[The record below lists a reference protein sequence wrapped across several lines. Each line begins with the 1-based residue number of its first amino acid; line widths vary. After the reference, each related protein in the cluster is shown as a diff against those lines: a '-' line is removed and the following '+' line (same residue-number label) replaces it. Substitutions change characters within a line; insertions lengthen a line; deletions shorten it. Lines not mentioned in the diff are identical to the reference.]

1 MERHD
6 LHVAPVWEAMSTTAL
21 VNAVIH
27 GLGIAVVPRRMVSG
41 VVEQGQVYELKVDG
55 LEFCR
60 CFYIVYQD
68 VYKRQVL
75 RRTEAGGGDILHLD
89 GGGAFHRGKDA
100 ADQGLRPGRSCV
112 LEAGL

>member
-41 VVEQGQVYELKVDG
+41 VVEMCIRDRMNIHPRAK
-55 LEFCR
+55 
-60 CFYIVYQD
+60 
-68 VYKRQVL
+68 QVL
-75 RRTEAGGGDILHLD
+75 SHLLD
-89 GGGAFHRGKDA
+89 MREK
-100 ADQGLRPGRSCV
+100 GLRIH
-112 LEAGL
+112 